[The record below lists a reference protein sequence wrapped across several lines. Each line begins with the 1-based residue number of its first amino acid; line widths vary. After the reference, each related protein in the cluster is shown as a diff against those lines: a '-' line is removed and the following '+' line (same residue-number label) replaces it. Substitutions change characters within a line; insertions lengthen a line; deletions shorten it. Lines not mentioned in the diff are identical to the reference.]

1 MNSLLTRRTR
11 NQISVWRRSLTAPSG
26 PALFGAGLPHTTAA
40 SRRTRLLT
48 APSGPTD
55 SLFGAVARGVA
66 GAPPSRRGA
75 CRNRGSALIVV
86 VLFLTLIT
94 LLAMAAAVMLRL
106 EQNESKANTH
116 AVYARELA
124 DGAAD
129 YAISLLRQ
137 AMPAPSTTQA
147 WVVAPGRAWY
157 SSNGQWTNLAL
168 YTQSTPIPGRT
179 TGTNAAFYPN
189 TTVLLNT
196 GGINLN
202 EGLFVT
208 GNNSIYYNWIVTNG
222 WTGVGLNTNTGVF
235 TTNWNY
241 QSLGVPLLAGWV
253 TLGAN
258 GQPGGYYGPSNLL
271 WYGQGEYDAA
281 FNTNVNPV
289 VARIAVWIDADAC
302 KVNLNTAGYR
312 DAASTNRSNPRDID
326 LRALEAPFAN
336 AGTANINTL
345 TAQTLTT
352 PEELR
357 RYTSTWSGSDTNDFI
372 RNKFGLTLAAGDA
385 NVDAFGRPRVNLNGL
400 TMADTNNSVFS
411 DTLWA
416 TMLYSNVVTDP
427 NRNTFLKKYGRF
439 GIAQMMANLVD
450 YRNAASTAPTMSSRD
465 ADYIPQYYC
474 GLKKGPMINAV
485 IVHVATNAVNTTNL
499 EVRVWIDVKLV
510 NGYDTPA
517 GNDWQVAVKTDS
529 IKYLSTGPSLNT
541 NVEITVSGEAF
552 YRLTSDMPANSYR
565 RLSDASGFDV
575 PISGHLQTL
584 PNDGTSTNSPPVLT
598 QVKVR
603 LRKVRLFNGS
613 GDERILDWLAPVDI
627 TNAVG
632 GEFVFGTGGYPH
644 SGIIPYPPDFN
655 SLGTNTNFRPIALVK
670 QDPRVRTFTG
680 WSGAAGDFAN
690 NATNSLSANWISYPR
705 FVDSDWKLVVASNNE
720 FSFDSTASLTIYGL
734 LADLRGG
741 TTATQKRVYADIAE
755 ANFQSV
761 GELGHIHTG
770 YPWRTIRLRSVVP
783 ETTGTTTNSATADA
797 RLNVPYRDTGD
808 PNTANPGVETNA
820 LPDWVML
827 DMFTATNATSVAG
840 KININGAIHGET
852 VYLPQYYTS
861 LSDSKGWGNF
871 VNTTNT
877 MAARLP
883 PIRALL
889 VNTSS
894 DLTHSNAALDII
906 ARNIINRTF
915 VTNSPYASTTGNR
928 PPAYLTPGEICEV
941 AGLGY
946 FNDVTWHP
954 SSADREQAIRRIGE
968 LVTTRSDTFTIWAVA
983 QVIKER
989 KWFRAGKWSQLP
1001 YTEPDGLVDWVW
1013 FHPKWLFADGDGDE
1027 DTLGDKGLTP
1037 DFILAEVRMQ
1047 TVVQRYVD
1055 GTGKVCFRTL
1065 YTRYWSE

>member
-1 MNSLLTRRTR
+1 
-11 NQISVWRRSLTAPSG
+11 
-26 PALFGAGLPHTTAA
+26 
-40 SRRTRLLT
+40 
-48 APSGPTD
+48 
-55 SLFGAVARGVA
+55 VARSGDRPQPRQD
-66 GAPPSRRGA
+66 G
-75 CRNRGSALIVV
+75 GSALIVT

-106 EQNESKANTH
+106 ELNEATANTH

-157 SSNGQWTNLAL
+157 SRNGQWTNLAL
-168 YTQSTPIPGRT
+168 YTESTPIPGRT
-179 TGTNAAFYPN
+179 TGTNTASYPG
-189 TTVLLNT
+189 TAVLQNT

-202 EGLFVT
+202 DGLFVT
-208 GNNSIYYNWIVTNG
+208 GSNSTYYNWIVTNG
-222 WTGVGLNTNTGVF
+222 WTGIGYTNLPVDTF
-235 TTNWNY
+235 TTNWNV

-258 GQPGGYYGPSNLL
+258 GQPGGYYGPDGTPWSLV
-271 WYGQGEYDAA
+271 AI
-281 FNTNVNPV
+281 TNPAVVNPV
-289 VARIAVWIDADAC
+289 VARVAVWIDADAC

-312 DAASTNRSNPRDID
+312 DPASTNRSSPRDID
-326 LRALEAPFAN
+326 LRALEAPFAT
-336 AGTANINTL
+336 ASTANINTL
-345 TAQTLTT
+345 TAQSLTT

-357 RYTSTWSGSDTNDFI
+357 RYTASWSGSNANDFV

-385 NVDAFGRPRVNLNGL
+385 NTDAFGRPRVNLNGL
-400 TMADTNNSVFS
+400 TMADTNNSVFT

-416 TMLYSNVVTDP
+416 TMLYSNQVTDP
-427 NRNTFLKKYGRF
+427 NRNTLLKKYGRF
-439 GIAQMMANLVD
+439 GVAQMVANIVD
-450 YRNAASTAPTMSSRD
+450 YRNAASTSPTMSSRD
-465 ADYIPQYYC
+465 ANYIPEYYC

-499 EVRVWIDVKLV
+499 EVRVWLDVKLV

-529 IKYLSTGPSLNT
+529 INYLSTGPSLNT

-575 PISGHLQTL
+575 PISSHLQTL

-603 LRKVRLFNGS
+603 LRRVRLFNGS
-613 GDERILDWLAPVDI
+613 GDERIVDWLAPVDI

-655 SLGTNTNFRPIALVK
+655 GRGTNTNFRPIALTK

-705 FVDSDWKLVVASNNE
+705 FVDGDWKWVVADGSE

-741 TTATQKRVYADIAE
+741 STATQKRVYADIAE
-755 ANFQSV
+755 TNFRSV

-770 YPWRTIRLRSVVP
+770 YPWRTIRFRSVLP

-797 RLNVPYRDTGD
+797 RLNAPYRDTGD

-827 DMFTATNATSVAG
+827 DMFTATNATTVAG

-852 VYLPQYYTS
+852 VYLPQYKTS
-861 LSDSKGWGNF
+861 LTDDRGWGNF
-871 VNTTNT
+871 LNTTNT

-889 VNTSS
+889 ANTSS
-894 DLTHSNAALDII
+894 NLTHSSTNLDTI
-906 ARNIINRTF
+906 ARNILNRTF

-946 FNDVTWHP
+946 FNDAPSLHP

-983 QVIKER
+983 QVVKER
-989 KWFRAGKWSQLP
+989 TYYDSGDLA
-1001 YTEPDGLVDWVW
+1001 EPDGRVDSVW
-1013 FHPKWLFADGDGDE
+1013 FHPKWKFADGDGDE
-1027 DTLGDKGLTP
+1027 DVADPWKGWTP
-1037 DFILAEVRMQ
+1037 DVILAEVRMQ

-1055 GTGKVCFRTL
+1055 GAGKVCFRTL